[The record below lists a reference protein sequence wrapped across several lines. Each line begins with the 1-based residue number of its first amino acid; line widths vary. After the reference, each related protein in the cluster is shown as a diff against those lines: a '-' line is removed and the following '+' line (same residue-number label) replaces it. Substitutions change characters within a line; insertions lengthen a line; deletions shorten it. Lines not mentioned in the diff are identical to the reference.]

1 MEHFPD
7 LRALAAARDA
17 VIAYNA
23 AYEKCIAASGD
34 TSEHYLPQATDLYK
48 QYASKL
54 ADAADK
60 PGVKKTDCWDLK
72 KEFEEKLKPLNAED
86 EERDRAGAPEK
97 KLTREQSNKMK
108 GDAREAINAYNA
120 AYEKCIATAS
130 PKIAKS
136 RKLEV

>member
-1 MEHFPD
+1 M
-7 LRALAAARDA
+7 
-17 VIAYNA
+17 I
-23 AYEKCIAASGD
+23 
-34 TSEHYLPQATDLYK
+34 
-48 QYASKL
+48 
-54 ADAADK
+54 
-60 PGVKKTDCWDLK
+60 
-72 KEFEEKLKPLNAED
+72 AED
-86 EERDRAGAPEK
+86 EEQDRAGAPEK